1 VILVMDVLKGNLM
14 KMPHL
19 HKIALNG
26 IDYLKILKKSVY
38 LRNLYFKASTQLARN
53 MVKLKPSGMHLLC
66 SFKENDISSNHILA
80 EIINVLHQ
88 GQIKDINR
96 T

>member
-1 VILVMDVLKGNLM
+1 MDVLKGNLM

-19 HKIALNG
+19 HKIAFNG

>member
-1 VILVMDVLKGNLM
+1 MDVLKGNLM

-19 HKIALNG
+19 HKIAFNG
-26 IDYLKILKKSVY
+26 IDYLKILKILKKSVY
-38 LRNLYFKASTQLARN
+38 LRNVYFKASTQLARK